1 MLKFH
6 YHPLSP
12 VARGV
17 WLLLLEKQI
26 PFEPIVMDIRTRNPD
41 LLAINPFH
49 HVPVIIDGD
58 LRLLESIAILDYLEL
73 KYPQIAFSPKTPEAI
88 AQMRMI
94 QMATINEIV
103 PTLSWLVMANGE
115 ILPTATEQRIAT
127 TLAFL
132 TEQLGTDVYFGGD
145 CLDLAD
151 IAVGTIVPLVHRLGY
166 ALDEYPALEKWRQRI
181 IDRPAWQ
188 QTRPDDDD
196 FKQWQRWIKILI
208 QRRKK

>member
-26 PFEPIVMDIRTRNPD
+26 PFEPIAMDIRTRNPE

-49 HVPVIIDGD
+49 HVPVIVDGD

-73 KYPQIAFSPKTPEAI
+73 KYPHIAFSPTTPEAI
-88 AQMRMI
+88 AQMRMV
-94 QMATINEIV
+94 QMATVNELV
-103 PTLSWLVMANGE
+103 PTLGWLVMTGTA
-115 ILPTATEQRIAT
+115 LPTATEQRIAT

-132 TEQLGTDVYFGGD
+132 TEQLGNYLYFGGD
-145 CLDLAD
+145 RPNLAD
-151 IAVGTIVPLVHRLGY
+151 ITVGSIVPLIHRLGY
-166 ALDEYPALEKWRQRI
+166 ALAEYPVLEQWRQRI
-181 IDRPAWQ
+181 VDRPAWQ
-188 QTRPDDDD
+188 ETCPDDDS
-196 FKQWQRWIKILI
+196 FNQWQRWIKILI
-208 QRRKK
+208 KRRPK

>member
-1 MLKFH
+1 
-6 YHPLSP
+6 
-12 VARGV
+12 
-17 WLLLLEKQI
+17 
-26 PFEPIVMDIRTRNPD
+26 
-41 LLAINPFH
+41 
-49 HVPVIIDGD
+49 
-58 LRLLESIAILDYLEL
+58 
-73 KYPQIAFSPKTPEAI
+73 
-88 AQMRMI
+88 MI

>member
-26 PFEPIVMDIRTRNPD
+26 PFEPIAMDIRTRNPD

-73 KYPQIAFSPKTPEAI
+73 KYPHIAFSPTTPEAI
-88 AQMRMI
+88 AQMRMV
-94 QMATINEIV
+94 QMATVNELV
-103 PTLSWLVMANGE
+103 PTLGWLVMTDTA
-115 ILPTATEQRIAT
+115 LPTATDQRIAT
-127 TLAFL
+127 TLTFL
-132 TEQLGTDVYFGGD
+132 TEQLGNHLYFGGD
-145 CLDLAD
+145 RPNLAD
-151 IAVGTIVPLVHRLGY
+151 ITVGSVVPLVQRLGY
-166 ALDEYPALEKWRQRI
+166 ALAEYPGLEQWRQRI

-188 QTRPDDDD
+188 QTRPDDDS